1 MPHYRTVV
9 GPDGAIS
16 LPAALRKKLRIK
28 EGCEVEFF
36 LTLDGDVFF
45 HAITGKAKDW
55 TGAFDVEVRSPPIS
69 ITEMD
74 AGIAEAVTDDDAR
87 ILRQSTR
94 GKAQA
99 RRPAAEETTR
109 SASSSAGRARRGAL

>member
-1 MPHYRTVV
+1 MESDMSHYRTVV
-9 GPDGAIS
+9 GRDGAIT

-55 TGAFDVEVRSPPIS
+55 KGVFDIEVRSPPIS
-69 ITEMD
+69 IKEMD
-74 AGIAEAVTDDDAR
+74 QGIGEAVTEKERRIQRQTAR
-87 ILRQSTR
+87 SKPQS
-94 GKAQA
+94 
-99 RRPAAEETTR
+99 RRPAAE
-109 SASSSAGRARRGAL
+109 

>member
-9 GPDGAIS
+9 GPDGAIT
-16 LPAALRKKLRIK
+16 LPAALQKKLRIR

-55 TGAFDVEVRSPPIS
+55 KGVFEIEARSPPIS
-69 ITEMD
+69 IKEMD
-74 AGIAEAVTDDDAR
+74 QGIGEAMTEDERR
-87 ILRQSTR
+87 IRRQAAP
-94 GKAQA
+94 GKPPS
-99 RRPAAEETTR
+99 RRPAAE
-109 SASSSAGRARRGAL
+109 